1 MKSRINTDTAPSAG
15 ARAPSGGETRGISS
29 IDSFLSGGGRQI
41 TIRCLVIALSSMLVA
56 SFQSGFF
63 SVVRPFG
70 IAPDLCLAFTVACG
84 ILFGPG
90 VGAVAGISSGFFID
104 ALSSSGISA
113 SVIIYFLC
121 GTVVGA
127 FRMPEPAPLKDIWRF
142 LVSITAACAAKKIL
156 ETLWIVLTAPYL
168 DASQLL
174 NDFIIRGI
182 VCTLLFSPLAYAP
195 TAAFLSIR
203 RRIASRKRY

>member
-70 IAPDLCLAFTVACG
+70 IAPDLCLAFTVAC
-84 ILFGPG
+84 
-90 VGAVAGISSGFFID
+90 GISSGFFID